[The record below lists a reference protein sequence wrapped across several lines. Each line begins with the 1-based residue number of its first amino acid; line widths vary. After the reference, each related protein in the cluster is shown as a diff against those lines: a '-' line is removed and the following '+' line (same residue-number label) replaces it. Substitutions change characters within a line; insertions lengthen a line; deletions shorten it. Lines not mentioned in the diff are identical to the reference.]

1 MPVCHKLHLCKEDLA
16 RALSQRRE
24 RIKEEAVKMV
34 NGEERAKYFSPSPPG
49 EIWSATLKTKI
60 YSKENNSALW
70 NLVAYTSL

>member
-34 NGEERAKYFSPSPPG
+34 NGEERAKYFSPSPPRG
-49 EIWSATLKTKI
+49 NLECNP
-60 YSKENNSALW
+60 ENK
-70 NLVAYTSL
+70 NLF